1 MRGWTSRFAPWSAL
15 ALAGVAVTSVILL
28 VDLSPEVEG
37 DFFFSDSD
45 PQMRASQDVASRFP
59 SGAQLILRVADLGGD
74 SDAYHA
80 RVAALTVDLLTVSGV
95 EGGYSIATD
104 DPGSPLFRRILLSPD
119 STATNIV
126 LQVDDTAPE
135 ALLPGVKEV
144 VASHSGAE
152 LEIVVSGVPAI
163 VELIRRSLYRDL
175 IVFSIAAVLVF
186 ALLIGLVYRDPAI
199 VAGTLSTCLV
209 AVGVTLLV
217 VEISNIGIGLLTANL
232 VTIVFVLTLSHVV
245 FLTGNWRRAGASRAG
260 GSPEG
265 HAVPGREALLRQALA
280 DTWEGSFWSMATTL
294 LGFTS
299 LLIATARPLR
309 ELGVAGAVGSV
320 TALVVAYL
328 VYPAF
333 LGSWARAPAGEPDE
347 DFPIPRS
354 TGTRGVLP
362 VAFMVVAAVAVG
374 VPTIDTDPGLLS
386 YFAEGSSL
394 REGLARIDADGG
406 SSTLD
411 IVVTDPAGEAVS
423 APTVYPRLE
432 ALQSTFEADA
442 AVGVVLSP
450 VVLIEHARTI
460 PLAGLLPVRAL
471 LDIASSDALGGV
483 GLGFV
488 TPDGREARFALR
500 MRETTAEARDSVTN
514 RLRMGV
520 EAAGLEPVVIAG
532 LYDLQ
537 AQLGR
542 LLASSLRIGIGG
554 LLLLFAA
561 VAVVVARAPRVAA
574 AMWVCLAAIP
584 LVILGTFGHA
594 GVAMDIIT
602 SPAANIALAVGAD
615 SMIHLVVRVRRLGAD
630 GVASPWIAGVA
641 QIGRPVLGA
650 TAIVCAGFGIFALS
664 SFPPTQRFGFAVI
677 VGTLTAA
684 VMALLILPRLAC
696 LRSVRADSLSAS

>member
-1 MRGWTSRFAPWSAL
+1 LRGWTSRFAPWSAL

-37 DFFFSDSD
+37 DFFFSESD

-104 DPGSPLFRRILLSPD
+104 DPGSPLFSRLLLSPD

-135 ALLPGVKEV
+135 VLLPRVEEV

-260 GSPEG
+260 VGPEG
-265 HAVPGREALLRQALA
+265 HTVGGREALLRQALA

-333 LGSWARAPAGEPDE
+333 LGSWARAPAGEPDA

-362 VAFMVVAAVAVG
+362 VAFVVVAAVAVG
-374 VPTIDTDPGLLS
+374 VPTVDTDPGLLS

-423 APTVYPRLE
+423 ALTVYPRLE
-432 ALQSTFEADA
+432 ALQSTLEADA

-630 GVASPWIAGVA
+630 GVASPWVAGVA

-684 VMALLILPRLAC
+684 VMALSVLPRLAC
-696 LRSVRADSLSAS
+696 LRSVSADSLSAS

>member
-1 MRGWTSRFAPWSAL
+1 VSVWTSRFAPWSAL
-15 ALAGVAVTSVILL
+15 AVAGVAVVTVILV

-45 PQMRASQDVASRFP
+45 PQMRASQEVASRFP

-74 SDAYHA
+74 SDAYQA
-80 RVAALTVDLLTVSGV
+80 RVAALTVDLLSVSGV
-95 EGGYSIATD
+95 EGGYSIATE

-135 ALLPGVKEV
+135 VLLPRVEEV

-245 FLTGNWRRAGASRAG
+245 FLTGNWRRAGASPAG
-260 GSPEG
+260 VGPEG
-265 HAVPGREALLRQALA
+265 HAAPGREALLRQALA

-333 LGSWARAPAGEPDE
+333 LGSWARAPTGEPTAE
-347 DFPIPRS
+347 LPIPRP

-411 IVVTDPAGEAVS
+411 IVVTDPGGEAVS

-432 ALQSTFEADA
+432 ALQATLEADA

-554 LLLLFAA
+554 LLLLFAV

-615 SMIHLVVRVRRLGAD
+615 SMIHLVVRVRRLGDD
-630 GVASPWIAGVA
+630 GVTLPWIAGVA

-650 TAIVCAGFGIFALS
+650 TSIVCAGFGIFALS

-684 VMALLILPRLAC
+684 VMAVLILPRLAC

>member
-1 MRGWTSRFAPWSAL
+1 
-15 ALAGVAVTSVILL
+15 
-28 VDLSPEVEG
+28 
-37 DFFFSDSD
+37 
-45 PQMRASQDVASRFP
+45 
-59 SGAQLILRVADLGGD
+59 
-74 SDAYHA
+74 
-80 RVAALTVDLLTVSGV
+80 
-95 EGGYSIATD
+95 
-104 DPGSPLFRRILLSPD
+104 LLSPD

-135 ALLPGVKEV
+135 VLLPRVEEV

-260 GSPEG
+260 VGPEG
-265 HAVPGREALLRQALA
+265 HTVGGREALLRQALA

-333 LGSWARAPAGEPDE
+333 LGSWARAPAGEPDA

-362 VAFMVVAAVAVG
+362 VAFVVVAAVAVG
-374 VPTIDTDPGLLS
+374 VPTVDTDPGLLS

-423 APTVYPRLE
+423 ALTVYPRLE
-432 ALQSTFEADA
+432 ALQSTLEADA

-630 GVASPWIAGVA
+630 GVASPWVAGVA

-684 VMALLILPRLAC
+684 VMALSVLPRLAC
-696 LRSVRADSLSAS
+696 LRSVSADSLSAS